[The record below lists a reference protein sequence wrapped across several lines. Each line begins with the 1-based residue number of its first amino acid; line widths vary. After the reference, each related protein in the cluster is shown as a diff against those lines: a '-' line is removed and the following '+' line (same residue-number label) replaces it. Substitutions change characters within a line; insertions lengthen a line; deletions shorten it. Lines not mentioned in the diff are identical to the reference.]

1 MFFNILLMVE
11 FSGHLKVLFFI
22 SEGYDDNLLLNPG
35 RFILSNKSDSAND
48 LRYMAY
54 FIRDS

>member
-1 MFFNILLMVE
+1 MVE

-48 LRYMAY
+48 LRYVHGI
-54 FIRDS
+54 FHNKRFL